1 MTLPRQDPVNVYAI
15 QALRI
20 DKVRI
25 IFTAS
30 GAQVAKIDDILI
42 GVKTSADDIRDEDP
56 VVVLKGT
63 LLPQMVK

>member
-63 LLPQMVK
+63 LVPKMVK